1 MADQSVETATTQPSA
16 APYLW
21 CSDCRAPMRDR
32 YFALNERP
40 ICATCRPPYAER
52 IKRADG
58 PGAMWRVGM
67 QGALIA
73 LAGAVVLAV
82 AISIFAPLRLF
93 VVVPIGFL
101 IGKRMMAALD
111 GYSNRRYQYLA
122 VGLTY
127 FALLAGFAVPSA
139 MAARKDAARR
149 AEVRAKMQGTVATQA
164 DALRDELAH
173 LTQPTQPDSTNEAE
187 STGDDEEPRSAKPPV
202 PTVPKQDI
210 GPGPGLA
217 FVMLL
222 LLPFIASMQF
232 GLTFSAVGFM
242 SIGYALYLAWSKTDG
257 QGLSLKLAGPF
268 RVGHGPIQAR

>member
-1 MADQSVETATTQPSA
+1 MADQPVETPNSQTGA

-21 CSDCRAPMRDR
+21 CSDCRTPMRDR
-32 YFALNERP
+32 YFALNDRP
-40 ICATCRPPYAER
+40 ICATCRPAYAER

-67 QGALIA
+67 QGAMIA
-73 LAGAVVLAV
+73 LAGAVVLGI
-82 AISIFAPLRLF
+82 AIWVFAPLRLL
-93 VVVPIGFL
+93 VVVPIGFF

-127 FALLAGFAVPSA
+127 AALLVGFAVPSA
-139 MAARKDAARR
+139 MVERKDVARR
-149 AEVRAKMQGTVATQA
+149 AQVRAKMQGTVATEA
-164 DALRDELAH
+164 DAMRDELAS
-173 LTQPTQPDSTNEAE
+173 LAQTPQPDSTNEAE
-187 STGDDEEPRSAKPPV
+187 ATGDDETPEAAKPPV
-202 PTVPKQDI
+202 PGVARDNI

-222 LLPFIASMQF
+222 LIPFIASLQF
-232 GLTFSAVGFM
+232 GLTGSAVGFS

-268 RVGHGPIQAR
+268 RVGHGPIAAR

>member
-1 MADQSVETATTQPSA
+1 MADQSAATPTNTPGA

-40 ICATCRPPYAER
+40 ICATCRPAYAER

-67 QGALIA
+67 QGGMIA
-73 LAGAVVLAV
+73 LAGAILLAI

-93 VVVPIGFL
+93 VVVPIGFF

-127 FALLAGFAVPSA
+127 TAFLVGFAVPSA
-139 MAARKDAARR
+139 MAERKDAARR
-149 AEVRAKMQGTVATQA
+149 AEVRAKMQGTVATEA
-164 DALRDELAH
+164 DALREELAS
-173 LTQPTQPDSTNEAE
+173 LTQPVAMDSTAQAE
-187 STGDDEEPRSAKPPV
+187 TTADGEQAEPAKPQLPAE
-202 PTVPKQDI
+202 TTENI

-222 LLPFIASMQF
+222 LLPFISSLQF
-232 GLTFSAVGFM
+232 GLMFSAIGFS
-242 SIGYALYLAWSKTDG
+242 SIGYALYLAWTKTDG
-257 QGLSLKLAGPF
+257 QGMHLKLAGPF
-268 RVGHGPIQAR
+268 RVGHGPIPAR

>member
-1 MADQSVETATTQPSA
+1 MADQSAETSNPGPSA

-40 ICATCRPPYAER
+40 ICAACRPPYVDR

-58 PGAMWRVGM
+58 PGATWRVGI
-67 QGALIA
+67 QGGLIA
-73 LAGAVVLAV
+73 LGGAIVLAL

-93 VVVPIGFL
+93 VVVPIGFF

-127 FALLAGFAVPSA
+127 VAFLVGFAVPSA
-139 MAARKDAARR
+139 MTARKDTARR
-149 AEVRAKMQGTVATQA
+149 AEVRAKMQGTVATEA
-164 DALRDELAH
+164 DAMRDELAS
-173 LTQPTQPDSTNEAE
+173 LTQPAPMDSTAEAE
-187 STGDDEEPRSAKPPV
+187 TTGDDEEPKPAR
-202 PTVPKQDI
+202 PTVPATTKEQI

-217 FVMLL
+217 FVMFL
-222 LLPFIASMQF
+222 LLPFIASLQF
-232 GLTFSAVGFM
+232 GLMFSAVGFL

-257 QGLSLKLAGPF
+257 QGMHLELAGPF
-268 RVGHGPIQAR
+268 RVGHGPIPAL

>member
-1 MADQSVETATTQPSA
+1 MADQSVDTPNTESGA

-21 CSDCRAPMRDR
+21 CSDCRSPMRDR
-32 YFALNERP
+32 YFALNDRP
-40 ICATCRPPYAER
+40 ICATCRPAYAER

-67 QGALIA
+67 QGGMIA
-73 LAGAVVLAV
+73 LAGAVVLAI
-82 AISIFAPLRLF
+82 AIWIFAPLRLL
-93 VVVPIGFL
+93 VVVPIGFFV
-101 IGKRMMAALD
+101 GKRMMAALD

-127 FALLAGFAVPSA
+127 VALLVGFAVPSA
-139 MAARKDAARR
+139 MIERRDTARR
-149 AEVRAKMQGTVATQA
+149 AQVRAKMQGTVATEA
-164 DALRDELAH
+164 DAMRDELAS
-173 LTQPTQPDSTNEAE
+173 LTQPPQPDSTNEAE
-187 STGDDEEPRSAKPPV
+187 ATGDDEEPEAAKPPV
-202 PTVPKQDI
+202 PAVAKDDI

-222 LLPFIASMQF
+222 LIPFIASLQF
-232 GLTFSAVGFM
+232 GMTGSAVGFS

-257 QGLSLKLAGPF
+257 QGLNLKLAGPF

>member
-1 MADQSVETATTQPSA
+1 
-16 APYLW
+16 
-21 CSDCRAPMRDR
+21 MRDR

-40 ICATCRPPYAER
+40 ICATCRPAYAER

-67 QGALIA
+67 QGGLIA
-73 LAGAVVLAV
+73 VAGAVILAI

-93 VVVPIGFL
+93 VVVPIGFF

-127 FALLAGFAVPSA
+127 AAFLVGFAVP
-139 MAARKDAARR
+139 AARAERKDAARR
-149 AEVRAKMQGTVATQA
+149 AEVRAKMQGTVATEA
-164 DALRDELAH
+164 DAMRDELAH
-173 LTQPTQPDSTNEAE
+173 LTQPAPMDSTNEAE
-187 STGDDEEPRSAKPPV
+187 ATSDDEPKAAKPPA
-202 PTVPKQDI
+202 PQLMKENI

-232 GLTFSAVGFM
+232 GLMFSAVGFG
-242 SIGYALYLAWSKTDG
+242 SIGYALYLAWTKTDG
-257 QGLSLKLAGPF
+257 QGMQLKLAGPF

>member
-1 MADQSVETATTQPSA
+1 MADQSAQTPYAQPSA

-40 ICATCRPPYAER
+40 ICATCRPAYADR

-67 QGALIA
+67 QGGLIA
-73 LAGAVVLAV
+73 LAGAVVLAI

-93 VVVPIGFL
+93 VIVPIGFFV
-101 IGKRMMAALD
+101 GKRMMAALD

-122 VGLTY
+122 VSLTY
-127 FALLAGFAVPSA
+127 AALLAGFAVPSA

-149 AEVRAKMQGTVATQA
+149 SEVRARMQGTVATEA
-164 DALRDELAH
+164 DALRDELAS
-173 LTQPTQPDSTNEAE
+173 LTQPPPADSTNQAEA
-187 STGDDEEPRSAKPPV
+187 TGDDEAPQSAKPPV
-202 PTVPKQDI
+202 PAVAEDI

-232 GLTFSAVGFM
+232 GLMFSAVGFS

-257 QGLSLKLAGPF
+257 QGMRLELAGPF
-268 RVGHGPIQAR
+268 RVGHGPIPAR